1 MLVKL
6 LFHLIVAVIL
16 CSSQLTPQTEDEW
29 WHGFGDWDTPA
40 SLQSN
45 PFYQT
50 QQYLQNQM
58 DLFGFA
64 QHVGKI
70 NRGQIFNPELNSPMN
85 HAYGYQNDFNDE
97 DFTSGAFRN
106 PSKGQMIRATQAHVD
121 RGLAKAVG
129 EIAVM
134 PVGTNVQPDGT
145 ILVQTS
151 TRQKNPCEP
160 NPCSRYK
167 MSQCD
172 VINGVT
178 AKCSQ
183 HGNYE
188 LTLRW
193 DEDYHDMY
201 FYIDAAYHDG
211 SDACDGDAMYD
222 DESGCGVE
230 VGPNTAADHTA
241 GVYVAE
247 QDALFTQLDDG
258 TKYQDYTYQVLAY
271 YNSYNPSSSNGELVI
286 SYEGEVKQ
294 IVKIPQYHGVDYVNN
309 PARSHYFFG
318 CFRPYAGGYYLDTN
332 GAGFYGK
339 NVDLNV
345 PGPDDEYVIGDFGI
359 FDDGLCNALRK
370 WTGAA
375 GYNHND
381 DQAGSD
387 EG

>member
-151 TRQKNPCEP
+151 THQKNPCNP
-160 NPCSRYK
+160 NPCSKYK

-172 VINGVT
+172 VINDVT

-193 DEDYHDMY
+193 TTDYHDMY
-201 FYIDAAYHDG
+201 FTIDPAFHDG
-211 SDACDGDAMYD
+211 TECAEYDFLYDDYDSDGDD
-222 DESGCGVE
+222 LDGISGCGVII
-230 VGPNTAADHTA
+230 GPDTVVDNSG

-247 QDALFTQLDDG
+247 QNALFTQLDDG
-258 TKYQDYTYQVLAY
+258 TKYQDYTYQIIATKS
-271 YNSYNPSSSNGELVI
+271 SYNPSLSDGELVI
-286 SYEGEVKQ
+286 SYEGEVKH
-294 IVKIPQYHGVDYVNN
+294 IVKIPQYDGADNVNN
-309 PARSHYFFG
+309 AGRANYFFG

-332 GAGFYGK
+332 GAGFY
-339 NVDLNV
+339 
-345 PGPDDEYVIGDFGI
+345 DDADVIIGDLKVL
-359 FDDGLCNALRK
+359 DNGLCNALRM
-370 WTGAA
+370 WTGSV

-381 DQAGSD
+381 DQAGSA
-387 EG
+387 E

>member
-1 MLVKL
+1 
-6 LFHLIVAVIL
+6 
-16 CSSQLTPQTEDEW
+16 
-29 WHGFGDWDTPA
+29 
-40 SLQSN
+40 
-45 PFYQT
+45 
-50 QQYLQNQM
+50 
-58 DLFGFA
+58 
-64 QHVGKI
+64 
-70 NRGQIFNPELNSPMN
+70 
-85 HAYGYQNDFNDE
+85 
-97 DFTSGAFRN
+97 
-106 PSKGQMIRATQAHVD
+106 
-121 RGLAKAVG
+121 
-129 EIAVM
+129 
-134 PVGTNVQPDGT
+134 
-145 ILVQTS
+145 
-151 TRQKNPCEP
+151 
-160 NPCSRYK
+160 
-167 MSQCD
+167 
-172 VINGVT
+172 
-178 AKCSQ
+178 
-183 HGNYE
+183 
-188 LTLRW
+188 
-193 DEDYHDMY
+193 MY

-211 SDACDGDAMYD
+211 SDACDGDAIYD
-222 DESGCGVE
+222 DDYGMYGLSLLAQAACVLHACAMRSFAITIVQSFSLFFSPFLAFYQLRGNSRVRNNFCPNMQSILKNLFNEEKTDCSAVTVGHSICILFLVILRLPGCGVE

-271 YNSYNPSSSNGELVI
+271 YDTYNPSSSNGELVI

-339 NVDLNV
+339 NDVDV

-370 WTGAA
+370 WTGPA

-387 EG
+387 ENVSG